1 MVSTSAK
8 KLINIATFISL
19 FFHLILI
26 FCLHCQSFLRISGF
40 TKICNKKITS
50 QCITFIVPEEGWFGQ
65 PKYSTHIKTF
75 LRCTGFCLYFLP
87 IYQPLKGVY
96 LLNIPLYTNVFPL
109 VPMYTPS
116 YPREGHVKY
125 ISIVLTKTAG
135 QQPGSGRSFYMQLM
149 RLNTGIATTS
159 GVGENNG
166 LVLLAGS
173 NL

>member
-75 LRCTGFCLYFLP
+75 LRCTGFCLYFLHFNFNPSTLFASRCPCVVFALTTP
-87 IYQPLKGVY
+87 IASVKSRLGISAFIDLFYP
-96 LLNIPLYTNVFPL
+96 IAVFL
-109 VPMYTPS
+109 S
-116 YPREGHVKY
+116 
-125 ISIVLTKTAG
+125 L
-135 QQPGSGRSFYMQLM
+135 
-149 RLNTGIATTS
+149 
-159 GVGENNG
+159 
-166 LVLLAGS
+166 
-173 NL
+173 